1 MKKIAIVVAVLA
13 AVLLFSTCSKPTISI
28 DECISNFMSD
38 INSSDRS
45 NVYTNLDSS
54 SAMYNLVKTH
64 SYWDTEFDPIG
75 IPYSLS
81 GNSTV
86 GSVVSA
92 TVNTTNATWNTHTIQ
107 FVMNEDSDKNAV
119 IHSIAMDSSTTIYN

>member
-1 MKKIAIVVAVLA
+1 MKKSAIALA
-13 AVLLFSTCSKPTISI
+13 ALALAFLFSTCAPKTTTI

-38 INSSDRS
+38 INSIDRS

-54 SAMYNLVKTH
+54 STAYSLAKAA
-64 SYWDTEFDPIG
+64 SYWDSQFPTAD

-81 GNSTV
+81 GQSTV

-92 TVNTTNATWNTHTIQ
+92 TVNTANLVWGGQTIY
-107 FVMNEDSDKNAV
+107 FVMSEDGNV
-119 IHSIAMDSSTTIYN
+119 IKMR